1 MSGKKIEVIRGLE
14 GLKEKYPNLVLT
26 IGNFDGIHI
35 GHQRILRRVVQRA
48 RELGGTPMAMSFD
61 PHPVKVLTPERG
73 LKLMT
78 TNEEKARVM
87 EAIGIEK
94 LLLVNFNLEFAR
106 LEPDEFVKQILVD
119 KLAPREI
126 IVGHNYAFGKAR
138 KGTTAILRRRG
149 KKYGFRLSVVRHAK
163 LKGKVVSSSRTRM
176 KIEKGRVEDAA
187 LLLGR
192 PYVLEG
198 AVVKGAGRGAK
209 LLGYPTANI
218 NTNNEL
224 LPRSGVY
231 AVKAKVSGQVHNGV
245 ANIGNNPT
253 FDPGGQNKETLEVHI
268 MGFSGDILG
277 QRIRIYFLQ
286 RLRDEEKFPDALSLK
301 KAIARD
307 ITEAEKI
314 FKKKNPKLS

>member
-1 MSGKKIEVIRGLE
+1 MSGNKIEVIKGLE
-14 GLKEKYPNLVLT
+14 PLKEKYPNLVLT

-48 RELGGTPMAMSFD
+48 KELGGISMAMSFD
-61 PHPVKVLTPERG
+61 PHPVKVLSPERG

-87 EAIGIEK
+87 EALGIEK
-94 LLLVNFNLEFAR
+94 LLLVNFNSEFAR
-106 LEPDEFVKQILVD
+106 LEPDAFVKEVLVE

-126 IVGHNYAFGKAR
+126 IVGHNYAFGKGR
-138 KGTTAILRRRG
+138 KGNTALLRRRG
-149 KKYGFRLSVVRHAK
+149 RKYGFKLSVVRHAK

-198 AVVKGAGRGAK
+198 TVVKGAGRGAK

-218 NTNNEL
+218 NNNNEL

-231 AVKAKVSGQVHNGV
+231 AVKVKIQGEVYNGV
-245 ANIGNNPT
+245 ANIGTNPT
-253 FDPGGQNKETLEVHI
+253 FGENKETVEVHI
-268 MGFSGDILG
+268 IGFSGDILG
-277 QRIRIYFLQ
+277 RRIRLYFLQ
-286 RLRDEEKFPDALSLK
+286 RLRDEEKFPDAKSLK
-301 KAIARD
+301 NAIARD

-314 FKKKNPKLS
+314 FIKKSPKLS